1 MFWSDQGLENKVGS
15 GSSFQNLSGSG
26 MNKGLNPSKIAVFS
40 AQSYVRYKNSS
51 YIGIYVARK
60 KEKVSLLVKIR
71 K

>member
-1 MFWSDQGLENKVGS
+1 
-15 GSSFQNLSGSG
+15 

-51 YIGIYVARK
+51 YIDIYVARK